1 MCITPPLTP
10 CPQPRL
16 VHSSRDR
23 ILLEGDEE
31 GHDSDGDE
39 EEVFAL
45 EGLSESED
53 TDEDL
58 EYEDGD
64 NNSDNADDVEP
75 DKSLPKG
82 TYSKKELVTSAR
94 DSDDGST
101 DNEDESWGKKKSAYY
116 SSNID
121 QLESDDDEANDME
134 EEEARRIQAKLR
146 STLSEADFGLGDLS
160 LEHVVDEC
168 ETE

>member
-94 DSDDGST
+94 DSDGST